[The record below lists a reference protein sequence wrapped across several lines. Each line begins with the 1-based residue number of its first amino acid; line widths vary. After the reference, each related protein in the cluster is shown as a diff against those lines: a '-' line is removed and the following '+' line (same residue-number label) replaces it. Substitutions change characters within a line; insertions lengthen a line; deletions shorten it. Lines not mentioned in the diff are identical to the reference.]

1 MRHFNISIRSF
12 ADIQA
17 FVSLAISQP
26 FDVLVGNEDQTFNAK
41 SLMAM
46 FCLDY
51 HRPLQVRVNCDDAA
65 FAQFQQDAA
74 RFIG

>member
-1 MRHFNISIRSF
+1 MRHFNIAIHSF
-12 ADIQA
+12 ADIQD

-26 FDVLVGNEDQTFNAK
+26 FDVMVGNEDQTFNAK

-51 HRPLQVRVNCDDAA
+51 QRPLQVCVNCDEAA
-65 FAQFQQDAA
+65 FYQFQQDAA
-74 RFIG
+74 RFIA